1 MDLTEGLT
9 VISSEDNFKLAAG
22 YRSDYNVII
31 EAFMQ
36 SIDGQETTKKTYR
49 KAIGI
54 FMDWVIV
61 SGRVLSSLTP
71 VDIIAYKD
79 QLLEQNKSGL
89 TINLYLS
96 VVRRFYKWTKSNNL
110 YPNIADSVISVRTNR
125 KTFRKMHL
133 EDEEGLQL
141 LEYEAEAKVVGGKS
155 PAHSRILNDAERQ
168 ISLRNFAMINLML
181 RTGLRTIE
189 VSRADIGDITK
200 KKGKKILRVWGKG
213 HVEKDDFVVLTDD
226 AYLPI
231 MDYLA
236 TRPNA
241 EASEPLFACEGLGSK
256 GRRMSTRRIQA
267 ICKEGLRS
275 IGLDGHEYSAHS
287 LRHTTGTQILLNGGT
302 MFDVQHVLRHSNP
315 ATSQLY
321 VNTIMEDKRITDAS
335 EEFLN
340 KSFKR
345 KPSND

>member
-1 MDLTEGLT
+1 MIEG
-9 VISSEDNFKLAAG
+9 VIVVPSEAEFRQAALFREG
-22 YRSDYNVII
+22 YHFITD
-31 EAFMQ
+31 AFMR
-36 SIDGQETTKKTYR
+36 SIDSQPSTKKTYV

-54 FMDWVIV
+54 FMGWVEN
-61 SGRVLSSLTP
+61 SGRVLSTLTP
-71 VDIIAYKD
+71 VDILAYKNN
-79 QLLEQNKSGL
+79 LLEQNKSGL

-141 LEYEAEAKVVGGKS
+141 LEYEAEAKVVGGKT
-155 PAHSRILNDAERQ
+155 PVHSKILNDAERQ

-200 KKGKKILRVWGKG
+200 KKGKRILRVWGKG

-231 MDYLA
+231 KDYLGS
-236 TRPNA
+236 RPNA

-321 VNTIMEDKRITDAS
+321 VNTIMEDKRITDSS
-335 EEFLN
+335 EELLN
-340 KSFKR
+340 QSFK
-345 KPSND
+345 KK